1 VTAGGVACLATLVAV
16 LAGCESPADEGEAPF
31 SFVGTWNYEATQTA
45 PFATL
50 AGALSITAQTGRD
63 FSGSLDVIETDGSGS
78 RPRNGPVSGR
88 VLDSITVDFDAFL
101 DVTARR
107 HFGIVRGDS
116 VQGNWVEG
124 AGGPAGSFT
133 GERVAP

>member
-1 VTAGGVACLATLVAV
+1 VTRWRAATLGLLVA
-16 LAGCESPADEGEAPF
+16 AAATCESATDGGPAEF
-31 SFVGTWNYEATQTA
+31 SFVGTWNYEATQTTPSA
-45 PFATL
+45 SL
-50 AGALSITAQTGRD
+50 AGTLSITQQAGRD
-63 FSGSLDVIETDGSGS
+63 FDGSLDVIETDGSGS

-107 HFGIVRGDS
+107 HFGTVRGDS

-124 AGGPAGSFT
+124 AGGPAGSFAA
-133 GERVAP
+133 ERVAP